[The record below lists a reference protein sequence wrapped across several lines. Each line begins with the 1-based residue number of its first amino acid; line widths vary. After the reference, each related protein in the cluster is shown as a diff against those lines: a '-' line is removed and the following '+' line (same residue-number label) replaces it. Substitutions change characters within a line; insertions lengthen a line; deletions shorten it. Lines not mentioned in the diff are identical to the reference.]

1 MQIHPNIFTVPFRR
15 LSELIEEKQGPGITT
30 SRLMKESLE
39 QLCTELEHFVSSGK
53 ANKTPPE
60 KMTTADLKR

>member
-15 LSELIEEKQGPGITT
+15 LSELIEENSGQGVSASKAI
-30 SRLMKESLE
+30 RDSLE
-39 QLCTELEHFVSSGK
+39 TLCGELEHFVKSGK
-53 ANKTPPE
+53 ANKTSPE

>member
-15 LSELIEEKQGPGITT
+15 LSELIDQNSGPGVPAGKVM
-30 SRLMKESLE
+30 RDSLE
-39 QLCTELEHFVSSGK
+39 TLCGELEHFVNSGK
-53 ANKTPPE
+53 ANKTPPD

>member
-15 LSELIEEKQGPGITT
+15 LSELIDQNSGPGVPAGKAM
-30 SRLMKESLE
+30 RDSLE
-39 QLCTELEHFVSSGK
+39 TLCSELEHFVNSGK
-53 ANKTPPE
+53 ANKTPPD

>member
-15 LSELIEEKQGPGITT
+15 LSQLIDEKSGQGITA
-30 SRLMKESLE
+30 SKSMQAAIE
-39 QLCTELEHFVSSGK
+39 QLCEELEHFVNSGK
-53 ANKTPPE
+53 ANRTTPD